1 MAAPAE
7 FSPVL
12 AKHKI
17 SEENRGKEEEIKS
30 SGTMEVSDCL
40 FLKEPLDTAVL
51 LMRIRQKRKM
61 ECLRRNAERFLSV
74 ASQGADQ
81 FMDCFSSP

>member
-12 AKHKI
+12 AKHKT
-17 SEENRGKEEEIKS
+17 SEEKRGKEEANI
-30 SGTMEVSDCL
+30 SGTMAVSECL
-40 FLKEPLDTAVL
+40 FLKESLDTAVL